1 MDSTSSSLAT
11 KVSIFQT
18 YISSRWLWAAPAV
31 YPTTYLDKKV
41 EPLRNTLL
49 LSLLRLPTDELLDWV
64 ANEVSRRRAVRYLCD
79 KLPNMPQWSKQWR
92 TRFWTYWGH
101 AAREHHQS
109 PIRMIIRIIIKR
121 GYVKA
126 AEIIDTDPR
135 KIEKSYALFRP
146 KGSYSAWFHAAR
158 DRQVWDILFNFWVAH
173 WIGFSTLSVD
183 CKHFMGKQLVAVDTL
198 WASLRPS
205 RTPPFD
211 EPYNT

>member
-1 MDSTSSSLAT
+1 MNYWIGLRTRLVGEGQFDICAINSLTCPNGVSSGEPGFGHIGGTQL
-11 KVSIFQT
+11 VSI
-18 YISSRWLWAAPAV
+18 
-31 YPTTYLDKKV
+31 
-41 EPLRNTLL
+41 
-49 LSLLRLPTDELLDWV
+49 
-64 ANEVSRRRAVRYLCD
+64 
-79 KLPNMPQWSKQWR
+79 
-92 TRFWTYWGH
+92 TRVLF
-101 AAREHHQS
+101 
-109 PIRMIIRIIIKR
+109 RMIIRIIIKR